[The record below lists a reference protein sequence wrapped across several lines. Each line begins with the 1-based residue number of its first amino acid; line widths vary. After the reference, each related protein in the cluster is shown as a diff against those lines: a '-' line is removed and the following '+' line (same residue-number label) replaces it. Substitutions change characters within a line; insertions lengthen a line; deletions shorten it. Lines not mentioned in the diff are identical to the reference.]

1 MKLFGPVQS
10 YQSERLGSVTLTVNN
25 IFFRNVCVRLYLCV
39 CEGKTVLLTSLNVHV
54 VS

>member
-10 YQSERLGSVTLTVNN
+10 YLSERIGSVTLTANN
-25 IFFRNVCVRLYLCV
+25 IFLKNVRV
-39 CEGKTVLLTSLNVHV
+39 CEGKTVLLTSLNVHA